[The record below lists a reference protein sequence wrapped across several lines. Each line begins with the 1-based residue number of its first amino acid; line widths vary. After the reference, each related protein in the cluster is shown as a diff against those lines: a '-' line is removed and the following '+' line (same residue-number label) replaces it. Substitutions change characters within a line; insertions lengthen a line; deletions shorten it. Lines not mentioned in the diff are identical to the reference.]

1 MVERITIPY
10 PGELAAATAAAIWAG
25 TSVFYGQVGRQV
37 SPLVL
42 NLSKGLWAIAYILVT
57 LLITGQSWQMPSR
70 ASGLLSLSGLVG
82 ITLGDT
88 LFFGALNR
96 IGARQTLLINTL
108 SPAATAILADRFLG
122 ERLAAINYGGIALAV
137 FGVAGIVAQQHRQS
151 QQSSAS
157 KSSSGMGV
165 AMAIGSA
172 LANAAASVLSRQALA
187 LETIDLSP
195 MVTTLWRL
203 IAGSIGLLVLLGL
216 GRPLGTI
223 GPLGPKFSPTLGS
236 QIALAAFFST
246 YLGITLQQTALKY
259 TAAGIAQTIGATSP
273 VFVVLVDLG
282 RGQVL
287 PPAMVLY
294 LALALGGV
302 SLLFW
307 GR

>member
-1 MVERITIPY
+1 VVERITIPY

-122 ERLAAINYGGIALAV
+122 ERLAAINYGGIATPPVPAV
-137 FGVAGIVAQQHRQS
+137 ISLEVILWHGSGHGDRFRPSQCRRFSIVSAG
-151 QQSSAS
+151 
-157 KSSSGMGV
+157 
-165 AMAIGSA
+165 
-172 LANAAASVLSRQALA
+172 
-187 LETIDLSP
+187 P
-195 MVTTLWRL
+195 
-203 IAGSIGLLVLLGL
+203 
-216 GRPLGTI
+216 
-223 GPLGPKFSPTLGS
+223 GPRDDRS
-236 QIALAAFFST
+236 
-246 YLGITLQQTALKY
+246 
-259 TAAGIAQTIGATSP
+259 
-273 VFVVLVDLG
+273 
-282 RGQVL
+282 
-287 PPAMVLY
+287 
-294 LALALGGV
+294 
-302 SLLFW
+302 
-307 GR
+307 